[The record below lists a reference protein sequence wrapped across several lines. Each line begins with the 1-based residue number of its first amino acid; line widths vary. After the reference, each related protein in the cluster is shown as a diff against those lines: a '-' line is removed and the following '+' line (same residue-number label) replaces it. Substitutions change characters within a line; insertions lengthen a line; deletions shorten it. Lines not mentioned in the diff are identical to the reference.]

1 MFSIGVAKTKPFQG
15 SKGPKG
21 SKRPK
26 GSKGPKGPKG
36 PKSMASNLS
45 GPYTRI
51 NDINQ
56 IFRFHTGPYWSLP
69 SLFFFSSLSDSIKN
83 KFTLV
88 SHISNYDKLKKEIE
102 RNRRLIK
109 FSFPSLK
116 NLIYQPF
123 KNEQIE
129 SLINSYYKKQEY
141 DWEKVGCI
149 YQKLFHWRYLLK
161 PLIFRWRIAKC
172 IKNVKNTE
180 DPITLE
186 IPNKPVIVIDIK
198 KKISFVYEARSIRK
212 AIENKILFSDYMFT
226 EVQAP
231 INILTNKPFKYNE
244 LLSVIQQCKKHGECS
259 WILDDLK
266 KYNCDLHLF
275 GVYNRQRL
283 NIEAIECF
291 FKKSRVILRETV
303 VDFFRIKAE
312 LCSLPYDKEDKF
324 IEMYDAFG
332 SSQIVERWI
341 GLTREYYIAKEL
353 NNVEL
358 LMKNVIKTEI
368 LIKTMFVAF

>member
-1 MFSIGVAKTKPFQG
+1 MFSIGVAKSKPLQRPLQRPRGLNGKRIKAKKIRTSKVKKTKVTRPFT
-15 SKGPKG
+15 K
-21 SKRPK
+21 
-26 GSKGPKGPKG
+26 
-36 PKSMASNLS
+36 
-45 GPYTRI
+45 I

-56 IFRFHTGPYWSLP
+56 NLRFHTGPFWKLP
-69 SLFFFSSLSDSIKN
+69 ENLYLPDSIKN
-83 KFTLV
+83 KFSLL
-88 SHISNYDKLKKEIE
+88 SHISNYDTLKKEIE
-102 RNRRLIK
+102 RHRSLIR
-109 FSFPSLK
+109 FSFPSL
-116 NLIYQPF
+116 NNIIYQPF

-129 SLINSYYKKQEY
+129 SSITFYYKKEEY
-141 DWEKVGCI
+141 DWKKVRCI
-149 YQKLFHWRYLLK
+149 YQKLFHLKSLLK
-161 PLIFRWRIAKC
+161 PLIYRWIIAKC

-198 KKISFVYEARSIRK
+198 KRISFVYEARSIRK

-226 EVQAP
+226 DVQAP
-231 INILTNKPFKYNE
+231 VNILTNKPFKNNE

-275 GVYNRQRL
+275 SVYNRQRL
-283 NIEAIECF
+283 NIEAIEFF
-291 FKKSRVILRETV
+291 FKKSRNILRETV
-303 VDFFRIKAE
+303 LDFFRIKAE
-312 LCSLPYDKEDKF
+312 LCSLPYEKEDKF
-324 IEMYDAFG
+324 IELYDKIG

-368 LIKTMFVAF
+368 LMKTMFIAF